1 MENKTGID
9 KIEMSNLELYK
20 DQSKM
25 YKKAVK
31 KILFTCL
38 KELPKELI
46 IESLKEKKFIKHEYD
61 DATGKLKLVERKL
74 E

>member
-20 DQSKM
+20 DQAKM
-25 YKKAVK
+25 YKKGVK
-31 KILFTCL
+31 SILFTCL

-46 IESLKEKKFIKHEYD
+46 IESLKEKKFIKYEYD
-61 DATGKLKLVERKL
+61 DATEKLKLVERIKK
-74 E
+74 

>member
-1 MENKTGID
+1 MENKKGMD
-9 KIEMSNLELYK
+9 EIEISNLELYK
-20 DQSKM
+20 DQAKM

-46 IESLKEKKFIKHEYD
+46 IESLKEKNLSNMNMMMQQEN
-61 DATGKLKLVERKL
+61 
-74 E
+74 

>member
-20 DQSKM
+20 DQAKM

-46 IESLKEKKFIKHEYD
+46 IEILKQKKFIKHEYD
-61 DATGKLKLVERKL
+61 DATGKLKLVERN
-74 E
+74 